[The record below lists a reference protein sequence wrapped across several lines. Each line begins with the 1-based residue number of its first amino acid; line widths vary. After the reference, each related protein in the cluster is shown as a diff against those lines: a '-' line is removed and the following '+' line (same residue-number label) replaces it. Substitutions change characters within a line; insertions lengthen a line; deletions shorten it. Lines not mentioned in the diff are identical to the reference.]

1 MSNNAP
7 DYQEDLVFPPEEN
20 IRSKDAKRDK
30 FIEYLKGLKTI
41 RDDEMAHIRAD
52 EALLDYIGDPE
63 IAEAFRAVPKYY
75 A

>member
-20 IRSKDAKRDK
+20 TRRKDEKRDEL
-30 FIEYLKGLKTI
+30 IEYLKGLKTI
-41 RDDEMAHIRAD
+41 DEEVAHLWAD

-63 IAEAFRAVPKYY
+63 ITEAFRAVPKYY

>member
-20 IRSKDAKRDK
+20 IRSTKVKRDK
-30 FIEYLKGLKTI
+30 IIGYLKALKTVE
-41 RDDEMAHIRAD
+41 DEEVAHLWAD

-63 IAEAFRAVPKYY
+63 ITEAFRAVPKYY

>member
-20 IRSKDAKRDK
+20 TRNKDAKRDK
-30 FIEYLKGLKTI
+30 LIEYLKGLKDI
-41 RDDEMAHIRAD
+41 DEEVAHLWAD
-52 EALLDYIGDPE
+52 EALLDYIEDPE
-63 IAEAFRAVPKYY
+63 VAEAFRAVPKYY